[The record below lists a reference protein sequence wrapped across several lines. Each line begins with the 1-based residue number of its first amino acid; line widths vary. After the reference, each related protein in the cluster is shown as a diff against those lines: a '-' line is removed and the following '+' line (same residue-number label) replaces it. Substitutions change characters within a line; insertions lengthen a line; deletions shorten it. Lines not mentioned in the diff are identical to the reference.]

1 MNNHKNRKFRR
12 FGLNDTFKADGKTY
26 TAYSTLR
33 NGMIVRNF
41 EKLNKKRRREYG
53 I

>member
-1 MNNHKNRKFRR
+1 MGHKNSKFRR
-12 FGLNDTFKADGKTY
+12 FKLDDVFEANGKTY
-26 TAYSTLR
+26 TAYRTLR

-41 EKLNKKRRREYG
+41 EKLTKRRRREYG